1 MLFAPLDQAT
11 PLTARFNDG
20 VELIGY
26 ALAPG
31 RLTLVWR
38 ATGTPSRDYTVF
50 THALAADGSLVA
62 QHDAP
67 PSQPMSQWK
76 IGQIIL
82 DVHEF
87 ALPAGRPLTLTAG
100 MYLPDTGER
109 LAVSTTAPEPNA
121 VLITSLAPQ

>member
-1 MLFAPLDQAT
+1 MGRGRSFDADKLARQEILHRLVLVSGAQAERGRT
-11 PLTARFNDG
+11 P
-20 VELIGY
+20 
-26 ALAPG
+26 
-31 RLTLVWR
+31 
-38 ATGTPSRDYTVF
+38 
-50 THALAADGSLVA
+50 HALAADGSLVA

-87 ALPAGRPLTLTAG
+87 ALPADRPLTLTAG